1 MSTHFTDNLAHRLCL
16 LTGVTG
22 FIGGTVAAQWLES
35 SRDPASLLLLVRAK
49 SIAQGLDRAREAT
62 GKFLVHKELVSRI
75 TEANIL
81 LGDFAE
87 AEVFLRDP
95 RVAKITEVINS
106 GAIATFGASND
117 IWPVNVDGPMAL
129 ARAVKDNVGFR
140 RFVQVGTAMCCGM
153 LSNQTIHEN
162 YRAPD
167 DAEHAVPYTKS
178 KIAIEEQLMKELP
191 QLPLVIARPSIVMGH
206 TTLGCTPN
214 PSLFWIFRIAR
225 ALRTFTANLTDVL
238 DVVPVDFVA
247 SSLLLLLEKP
257 HLHEQRYH
265 LSAGPKFIDQFHEIE
280 AAVSRGLNRSS
291 VSDEYQKKTIAEI
304 KLLAPQF
311 PKLLGPCVDFVVMR
325 AIEQYGQFAAM
336 NLTFDNGHL
345 LKEIEEATDV
355 GTAGIV
361 QPRKFSTYAGLCAR
375 TAESGA
381 IFEQMRFDFKGYNPG
396 LMDKILARLFAA

>member
-1 MSTHFTDNLAHRLCL
+1 LTDISTPTNSRLCL

-22 FIGGTVAAQWLES
+22 FIGGTIAAQWLES
-35 SRDPASLLLLVRAK
+35 NREPEALLLLVRAK
-49 SIAQGLDRAREAT
+49 TTAVGLERAREAI
-62 GKFLVHKELVSRI
+62 GKFLSDQALLESI
-75 TEANIL
+75 TETNIL

-87 AEVFLRDP
+87 ADVFLRDP
-95 RVAKITEVINS
+95 RVKNITEVINS

-117 IWPVNVDGPMAL
+117 IWPVNVNGPMAL
-129 ARAVKDNVGFR
+129 ARAVVGNPGFR

-162 YRAPD
+162 YRAPN

-178 KIAIEEQLMKELP
+178 KIAIEEQLMTELP

-206 TTLGCTPN
+206 STMGCTPN

-225 ALRTFTANLTDVL
+225 ALRTFTANPTDVL
-238 DVVPVDFVA
+238 DVIPVDFVA

-257 HLHEQRYH
+257 QLHEQRYH
-265 LSAGPKFIDQFHEIE
+265 ISAGPEFINEFQEVE
-280 AAVSRGLNRSS
+280 AAVAAGLNAPSIAA
-291 VSDEYQKKTIAEI
+291 EYQKKTIAQIRE
-304 KLLAPQF
+304 LTPQF

-336 NLTFDNGHL
+336 NLTFDNAHL
-345 LKEIEEATDV
+345 LREIAEATAA
-355 GTAGIV
+355 GTPGIV
-361 QPRKFSTYAGLCAR
+361 QPRKFSSYAGLCAR

-381 IFEQMRFDFKGYNPG
+381 IFEQMRFDFKGYNPT
-396 LMDKILARLFAA
+396 LLDKVMARLFG